1 MTFLTNTLINFNNSN
16 KNNDTCGCGGQIVI
30 DTTYGNYV
38 CTSCGCVHGQVY
50 VYQLT
55 NNNK

>member
-1 MTFLTNTLINFNNSN
+1 MDSLTNTLINLINSN
-16 KNNDTCGCGGQIVI
+16 KNNDTCSCGGQIVI

-50 VYQLT
+50 V
-55 NNNK
+55 N

>member
-1 MTFLTNTLINFNNSN
+1 MNSLINTLINSLINSN

-38 CTSCGCVHGQVY
+38 CTSCGCVHGQLY
-50 VYQLT
+50 V
-55 NNNK
+55 